1 MPGTT
6 FNIGYDPILA
16 NPFSP
21 SQNYSQELENRML
34 YLQEIKNRME
44 NRSNNTPT
52 LWNTIDSEINSMN
65 DEQKSILFSDQR
77 YIEID
82 TQLKQ
87 LVQQFLIDSIKGK
100 VEQSEIGKSLLQK
113 QLDYIRSNKQAIIS
127 ESNKKLEI
135 FEKFKIA
142 AASNPNITYK
152 EFCESIKK

>member
-16 NPFSP
+16 NPFIPNS
-21 SQNYSQELENRML
+21 NYSQEIENRMR
-34 YLQEIKNRME
+34 YLQEMKNNIE
-44 NRSNNTPT
+44 NRSNSTPT

-65 DEQKSILFSDQR
+65 DEQKSILFSDKN

-87 LVQQFLIDSIKGK
+87 LVQQFLIDSVKNKI
-100 VEQSEIGKSLLQK
+100 EQSEIGRSLLQK
-113 QLDYIRSNKQAIIS
+113 QLDYIRSNKQTIIN

-142 AASNPNITYK
+142 ASANPNITYK
-152 EFCESIKK
+152 EFCESINK

>member
-1 MPGTT
+1 MSGTT

-21 SQNYSQELENRML
+21 SQNYSQELENRMQ
-34 YLQEIKNRME
+34 YLQEIKNRIE

-100 VEQSEIGKSLLQK
+100 VEQSEIGRSLLQK

-142 AASNPNITYK
+142 TASNPNITYK

>member
-21 SQNYSQELENRML
+21 GQGYYQEIENRMQ
-34 YLQEIKNRME
+34 YLQEMKSRME
-44 NRSNNTPT
+44 QRSTLAPT
-52 LWNTIDSEINSMN
+52 IWNTIDSEINSLT
-65 DEQKSILFSDQR
+65 DEQKSILFSDKR

-87 LVQQFLIDSIKGK
+87 LVQQFLIDSVKYKI
-100 VEQSEIGKSLLQK
+100 EQSEIGKSLLQK
-113 QLDYIRSNKQAIIS
+113 QLEYIRSNKQAIVT
-127 ESNKKLEI
+127 ESNKKLEL

-142 AASNPNITYK
+142 ASSNPNITYK
-152 EFCESIKK
+152 EFCESLNK